1 MNELV
6 ERITTIFLPRG
17 RPTKFTPARIQ
28 QMRTLVER
36 GKSRE
41 EIAELIGVTVGS
53 LQVTC
58 SRLGISLRRP
68 ASITER
74 ACCGDADGMRLM
86 RPRTIPLRMAV
97 PRQNPQKSCLS
108 P

>member
-1 MNELV
+1 
-6 ERITTIFLPRG
+6 
-17 RPTKFTPARIQ
+17 
-28 QMRTLVER
+28 MRTLVER

-68 ASITER
+68 AITER

-97 PRQNPQKSCLS
+97 PRQNPQKELLKPTLQQQVPVAMPSRETTRM
-108 P
+108 